1 MDKNTSLNQ
10 GMNTDLETEVAIIGA
25 GAAGLYSAY
34 RLTKDKKYE
43 AKDVQVFEMNAK
55 IGGRLESIV
64 MPGMRFWGELGGM
77 RYLTSQ
83 EIITTLVEGY
93 PLTEKN
99 QKKRTPLLKGKMTSI
114 PFSMGS
120 PKQLLFYLRKTHY
133 KQDAWDTAQRHNEK
147 LLTRYY
153 LNEKDIGY
161 NAHQLFNK
169 IIYNVLMADPWFVE
183 NYSSKVSHGPEYYD
197 YKFFLTSQ
205 EWDTIKPKL
214 TYHFE
219 KSPYNGRRVNDIG
232 FRNLI
237 KDQVSQEGYEFLASA
252 GGYYSNTI
260 NWNSSEAFPYM
271 VGNFSENS
279 VYKTIEEGFDS
290 IAYGLAN
297 SYMEQNGACI
307 WSQNKLLS
315 FTKEH
320 SKQQTR
326 AYQLTFLNLN
336 SNKEWKVYANKIIL
350 AMPRRS
356 LELLDQENFF
366 FNGIQNPELKN
377 NIRSVIRQ
385 PAFKILMGFE
395 QPWWKNIGIDAGYSI
410 TDLPIRK
417 CYYFGTDSETN
428 NAMLLGSYNDME
440 TETFWKALTEDE
452 VMFTPQPHQ
461 FASSSELMKLN
472 TMQATKMMVEEVMHQ
487 LRELHGDLVKI
498 PEPYVTY
505 FKDWTKD
512 PFGAGFHAW
521 KTGISVKQIMP
532 QMRQPNC
539 EENIHIV
546 GEAYSDKQGWVEG
559 AFCEAEK
566 MLQEHFGLKHPHWLS
581 KDYYLGW

>member
-1 MDKNTSLNQ
+1 MDKNTPLNQ
-10 GMNTDLETEVAIIGA
+10 GMNPDLKTEVAIIGA

-43 AKDVQVFEMNAK
+43 AKDVQVFELNER

-93 PLTEKN
+93 PLTEKD
-99 QKKRTPLLKGKMTSI
+99 QKKRTPLLKGKMTAVN
-114 PFSMGS
+114 FSMGN
-120 PKQLLFYLRKTHY
+120 PKQLLLYLRKLHY
-133 KQDAWDTAQRHNEK
+133 KQDAWDVAQHNNEK

-153 LNEKDIGY
+153 LNEEDKGY
-161 NAHQLFNK
+161 SAHQLFNK

-183 NYSSKVSHGPEYYD
+183 NYSGKVRKGPKHYD
-197 YKFFLTSQ
+197 YQFFLTGQ
-205 EWDTIKPKL
+205 EWDEVKPKL
-214 TYHFE
+214 IYHF
-219 KSPYNGRRVNDIG
+219 KDSPYYGRKVNDIG

-271 VGNFSENS
+271 VGNFSEHT

-297 SYMEQNGACI
+297 SYMEQHGACI

-320 SKQQTR
+320 PKQKTNT
-326 AYQLTFLNLN
+326 YQLTFLNLT

-366 FNGIQNPELKN
+366 FDGVQNPELKN
-377 NIRSVIRQ
+377 NIRTVIRQ
-385 PAFKILMGFE
+385 PAFKILMGFT
-395 QPWWKNIGIDAGYSI
+395 QPWWKHLGIDAGYSI

-452 VMFTPQPHQ
+452 VLFTPQLHP
-461 FASSSELMKLN
+461 FASESELIKLN
-472 TMQATKMMVEEVMHQ
+472 SVQATKMMVEEVMHQ
-487 LRELHGDLVKI
+487 LRELHGEKVKI

-521 KTGISVKQIMP
+521 KTGISVNQIMP
-532 QMRQPNC
+532 QIRRPNR
-539 EENIHIV
+539 EENIYII

-566 MLQEHFGLKHPHWLS
+566 MLQEHFGLKHPYWLS